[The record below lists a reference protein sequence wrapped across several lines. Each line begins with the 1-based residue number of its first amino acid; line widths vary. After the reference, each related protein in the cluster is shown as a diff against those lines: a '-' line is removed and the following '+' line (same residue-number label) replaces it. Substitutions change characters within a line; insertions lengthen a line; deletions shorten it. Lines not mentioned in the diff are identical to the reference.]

1 MCVSENF
8 PLIVFTHFFHFKV
21 FNLFQKKYFLVLL
34 ICSESSKKLCFDK
47 NFRET
52 NFSFRKY
59 DKDSL
64 LKNVKI
70 NGKRRMAVAG
80 RGRTGGSE
88 IPERTVL
95 GKWLKHQGAGP
106 RRPRRP
112 RLLPL
117 PGGGGG
123 GRLV

>member
-47 NFRET
+47 NFHET

-64 LKNVKI
+64 LK
-70 NGKRRMAVAG
+70 M
-80 RGRTGGSE
+80 
-88 IPERTVL
+88 
-95 GKWLKHQGAGP
+95 
-106 RRPRRP
+106 
-112 RLLPL
+112 
-117 PGGGGG
+117 
-123 GRLV
+123 

>member
-1 MCVSENF
+1 MSENF

-21 FNLFQKKYFLVLL
+21 FNLFQKKYFLILL

-64 LKNVKI
+64 LK
-70 NGKRRMAVAG
+70 M
-80 RGRTGGSE
+80 
-88 IPERTVL
+88 
-95 GKWLKHQGAGP
+95 
-106 RRPRRP
+106 
-112 RLLPL
+112 
-117 PGGGGG
+117 
-123 GRLV
+123 